1 MHGISEIG
9 GVTSHHKD
17 TFCMSSM
24 PFLQR
29 FTLYHLVYAFPDLVL
44 IDVGHDALHG
54 IPLALMN
61 LHICPSQLIGLV
73 SIVYYLQR

>member
-1 MHGISEIG
+1 MHGISELG

-29 FTLYHLVYAFPDLVL
+29 FTLYHLVYAFFY
-44 IDVGHDALHG
+44 
-54 IPLALMN
+54 
-61 LHICPSQLIGLV
+61 LV
-73 SIVYYLQR
+73 SLTLGLMPYMEYL